1 MVLHNRFHRA
11 ALKFAG
17 MAMAV
22 AGVQAFGAGGAAAA
36 WPDKPIK
43 FVVPFAPG
51 GPADVAAR
59 VIAVPMSL
67 SLGQSVFIE
76 NRAGAGGNI
85 GIGAVAKADP
95 DGTTF
100 LVTSGAFA
108 LNPSLFEKVP
118 YDALA
123 DFEPVLEIAVSP
135 NIFLATP
142 ESGIKSIKDLVA
154 RVRAE
159 PDKLSYGT
167 PGVGTQAHFA
177 GELLKVRDKLQMA
190 HLSHQGAGPA
200 VQSMLSNA
208 VPLGVMGLPPAHGHI
223 KAGKL
228 VGLAIASAK
237 RWHDLP
243 EVPTM
248 IDLGYKEF
256 EIDVNFSIFA
266 PAKTP
271 KEIVERMARDAD
283 AALKRPEIATTMTG
297 GGFAITALGPAALR
311 AKTVKE
317 LAFWKDIVQQTG
329 VRAK

>member
-1 MVLHNRFHRA
+1 MSFALRRFSRPAGAIA
-11 ALKFAG
+11 AVVAASV
-17 MAMAV
+17 MA
-22 AGVQAFGAGGAAAA
+22 GAAQAA

-43 FVVPFAPG
+43 FIVPFAAG

-59 VIAVPMSL
+59 VVASPMGQA
-67 SLGQSVFIE
+67 LGQSVFIE

-85 GIGAVAKADP
+85 GIGAVAKSDP
-95 DGTTF
+95 DGYTF

-123 DFEPVLEIAVSP
+123 DFESVFEIAVSP
-135 NIFLATP
+135 NIFIATP

-177 GELLKVRDKLQMA
+177 GELLKVRDKLEMA

-200 VQSMLSNA
+200 VQSMLSNS
-208 VPLGVMGLPPAHGHI
+208 VPLGVMGLPPAHPHI
-223 KAGKL
+223 KAGKM
-228 VGLAIASAK
+228 VALAVTSAK

-248 IDLGYKEF
+248 IDLGYKDF
-256 EIDVNFSIFA
+256 EVDVNFSIFA

-271 KEIVERMARDAD
+271 KEIVERVAKEAD
-283 AALKRPEIATTMTG
+283 AVVKRPDIADKMTG
-297 GGFAITALGPAALR
+297 GGFAITALGPEALR

-317 LAFWKDIVQQTG
+317 LAFWKDVVQQTG
-329 VRAK
+329 VRVK